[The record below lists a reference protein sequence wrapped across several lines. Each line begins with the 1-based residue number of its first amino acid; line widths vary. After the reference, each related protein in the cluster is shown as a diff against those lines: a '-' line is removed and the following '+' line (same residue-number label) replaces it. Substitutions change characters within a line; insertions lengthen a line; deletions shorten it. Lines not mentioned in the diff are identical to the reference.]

1 MPMRSEAASFFEM
14 AGVRRGFTVGSSSF
28 AAAVSED
35 AIIREFF
42 SCNEKRQ
49 AL

>member
-1 MPMRSEAASFFEM
+1 MPMRSAAAFFFEM
-14 AGVRRGFTVGSSSF
+14 VGVRRGFTVGSSSF